1 MHVLS
6 EHIFGLSKVS
16 LLQQFVSFV
25 LCNNGKDHLWIK
37 GGKSVENA
45 IAVLANEG
53 LHLDGEQPIDLDG
66 LSNSSPMN
74 FVS

>member
-1 MHVLS
+1 MNL
-6 EHIFGLSKVS
+6 IYF
-16 LLQQFVSFV
+16 QFVSFV
-25 LCNNGKDHLWIK
+25 LCNHGKDHLWIK

-45 IAVLANEG
+45 IAVLANEA

>member
-1 MHVLS
+1 M
-6 EHIFGLSKVS
+6 S
-16 LLQQFVSFV
+16 LLQEFVSFV
-25 LCNNGKDHLWIK
+25 LCNHGKDHVWIK